1 MYFSLSYVIVLSAVL
16 WPSLA
21 ALSDECS
28 TSSSSLEV
36 GGEGVW
42 LHCSPTTTIIGG
54 FTCSCNFDQIWESG
68 QFPTLVDASP
78 TYVPPKGK
86 VL

>member
-1 MYFSLSYVIVLSAVL
+1 MYFSLSYVIVLSAVF

-36 GGEGVW
+36 GGEGVS
-42 LHCSPTTTIIGG
+42 LHYSPTTTIIGG
-54 FTCSCNFDQIWESG
+54 ISFDQIWNQAS
-68 QFPTLVDASP
+68 FLHLWNLMLVP
-78 TYVPPKGK
+78 RTYVPPGGK
-86 VL
+86 VP